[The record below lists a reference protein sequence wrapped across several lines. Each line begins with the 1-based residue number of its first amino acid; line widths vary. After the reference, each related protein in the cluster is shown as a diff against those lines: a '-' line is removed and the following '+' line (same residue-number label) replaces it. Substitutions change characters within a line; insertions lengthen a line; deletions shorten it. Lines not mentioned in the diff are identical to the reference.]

1 MLLVIVL
8 AVPGFSIATNF
19 SQLDLS
25 NDHEAAD
32 YSVAAFES
40 MELESIVFT
49 RTEHSVFSLWYQS
62 YVAETEQEVMPV
74 SVPHIVFDWYWDD
87 LVVQFP
93 ERMPAT
99 RPENIQDRVLAII
112 DHNLGIN
119 TLYEADAGMT
129 ALPGLRLVEDGVLLR
144 IEPA

>member
-1 MLLVIVL
+1 
-8 AVPGFSIATNF
+8 
-19 SQLDLS
+19 
-25 NDHEAAD
+25 
-32 YSVAAFES
+32 
-40 MELESIVFT
+40 
-49 RTEHSVFSLWYQS
+49 VFSLWYQS